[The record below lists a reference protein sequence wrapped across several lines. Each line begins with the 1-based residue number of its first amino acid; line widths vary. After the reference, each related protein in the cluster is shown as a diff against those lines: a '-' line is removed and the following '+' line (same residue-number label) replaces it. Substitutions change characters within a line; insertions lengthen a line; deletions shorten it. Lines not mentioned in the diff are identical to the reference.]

1 MYGGAINDIAPGAA
15 RDSFIKMQYI
25 KNDWDPQ
32 NLFNHAQ
39 SIVGTPRPL

>member
-1 MYGGAINDIAPGAA
+1 
-15 RDSFIKMQYI
+15 MQYI

-39 SIVGTPRPL
+39 SIVGTPRPLLLLHFHT